1 VSAAATPYI
10 GAAVVGN
17 DGSASPDQAAA
28 ITGLSTLLG
37 GLTAGALGQN
47 VQGAATAAENEAQ
60 NNCNLH
66 DCWQKVV
73 DAWNSASGTVTN
85 ALNSAGSNVA
95 AWIASPAGMTTLAMM
110 STNADIGG
118 VAGEEAG
125 AIEGAEGAF
134 AAEEASLLANAA
146 TATGSGVPNS
156 LSGLANPN
164 SIRFT
169 QSSISSTFSDGSSLQ
184 EAIGAL
190 QSGVLSP
197 SDLPPIRVYE
207 KDGLIY
213 TLDNRRLFVTSQAG
227 TMVNITPATPQQVT
241 SQAWKFTTPNQGCII
256 CIRGVPKE

>member
-1 VSAAATPYI
+1 M
-10 GAAVVGN
+10 
-17 DGSASPDQAAA
+17 
-28 ITGLSTLLG
+28 LLE
-37 GLTAGALGQN
+37 QI
-47 VQGAATAAENEAQ
+47 NE
-60 NNCNLH
+60 
-66 DCWQKVV
+66 V
-73 DAWNSASGTVTN
+73 DSKERLADF
-85 ALNSAGSNVA
+85 VA
-95 AWIASPAGMTTLAMM
+95 ALAKDLQENARDWENVNLSRFLDAMEAWVRDM
-110 STNADIGG
+110 DGYYKNTGQPIPDTPTWRTFATNADIGG